1 MSTLTLYKRKAAR
14 GFTLIELLIVVI
26 ILAILSAIAIPQF
39 TASTGDAQL
48 AALDSN
54 LSGVRTALEQY
65 KVQHTG
71 NVYPGVNAAAPG
83 QNSAACT
90 TGGTGAAGTSAA
102 MLAQLQYYTDDKGAV
117 CMVKTA
123 DYKYGP
129 YLRQGLPAEPF
140 SNVATVAFTAT
151 GAPVATAGG
160 KGWAYS
166 ADTGQFIS
174 ANLNTDGV
182 TSNPRKYSDH

>member
-54 LSGVRTALEQY
+54 LAGVRTALEQY
-65 KVQHTG
+65 KIQHTG
-71 NVYPGVNAAAPG
+71 NVYPGVNAATLAQG
-83 QNSAACT
+83 T
-90 TGGTGAAGTSAA
+90 TTCNAGGTGAAGSSDA
-102 MLAQLQYYTDDKGAV
+102 MLSQLQYYSDDKGAV
-117 CMVKTA
+117 CKVKTG
-123 DYKYGP
+123 DFKYGP

-140 SNVATVAFTAT
+140 SNSPAVTFTAT
-151 GAPVATAGG
+151 GAPVATAGA

-166 ADTGQFIS
+166 AETGQFIS
-174 ANLNTDGV
+174 ANLSPDGV
-182 TSNPRKYSDH
+182 TSNPRKYSEH